1 MLTLLPETPNRVVRS
16 GVVTAIAVIAAS
28 AFAAFPSPAAAQLP
42 RVGIIDL
49 YGLHKTSPDQVRE
62 ALGINVG
69 DSLTALT
76 LLQVPAKLASL
87 PGVASASIDPV
98 CCEDGKTMLYVGVA
112 EDSVPTLTLHAPP
125 DGASRL
131 PQDVM
136 AAGEAFARA
145 HQRAV
150 MRGFMKE
157 DVSQGHSLM
166 ADSAARM
173 IQLQFVTLAAKH
185 LDTLRK
191 VLRTSSDADH
201 RAFAAEVLAY
211 STSKSAIVGDLV
223 YAMRD
228 PDRDV
233 RNTATRA
240 LWVIAMYAQQHPELK
255 ITVPYEPFIDL
266 LNSLAWTDRNKS
278 SLALMQLTEGRDPA
292 LLAALK
298 ARAFDSIV
306 DIARWTN
313 PGHSMAGV
321 VMLGRI
327 AGIPDPE
334 IYAMFERG
342 ERDKIIDAA
351 RKAK

>member
-1 MLTLLPETPNRVVRS
+1 MLKLLPETPCRVIRS
-16 GVVTAIAVIAAS
+16 GVITVIAAV
-28 AFAAFPSPAAAQLP
+28 ALAAFSSPGAAQLP

-49 YGLHKTSPDQVRE
+49 YGLHKTSPQQVRE

-69 DSLTALT
+69 DSLTSIA
-76 LLQVPAKLASL
+76 LLQMPAKLAAL
-87 PGVASASIDPV
+87 PGVASASVDPV

-112 EDSVPTLTLHAPP
+112 EDSVPGLELRAAPN
-125 DGASRL
+125 GASRL
-131 PQDVM
+131 TQDVM
-136 AAGEAFARA
+136 AAGTALAEA
-145 HQRAV
+145 QTRAV
-150 MRGFMKE
+150 MRGFAKE
-157 DVSQGHSLM
+157 DMSQGHSLM

-173 IQLQFVTLAAKH
+173 IQLQFVALAAKH

-211 STSKSAIVGDLV
+211 HANKQAVVGDLV

-228 PDRDV
+228 ADRDV
-233 RNTATRA
+233 RNNATRA

-255 ITVPYEPFIDL
+255 INVPSEPFIDL

-278 SLALMQLTEGRDPA
+278 SLALMQLTESRNPA

-298 ARAFDSIV
+298 ARAFDSLV

-321 VMLGRI
+321 VLLGRI